1 MGFGNLISLIIENL
15 ARRKGRVML
24 TAIGVVI
31 GTAAVVILVSLATG
45 LQRNANTQLGG
56 IADLTR
62 IDVMMNYDMGQ
73 AQPGMNSKPGGPNDQ
88 KKIKKLTPAS
98 LKEIAAIPGV
108 TAVIGRDFIKG
119 EAKVTFGKLETWSS
133 IMALNTN
140 DLEPLKPQVA
150 LGELSVNR
158 GTAVV
163 GGWVAKNFMDSGK
176 MSAGQPIEPQA
187 PELLGNMLRVILTK
201 YDSEGKRTT
210 KVVSLKVTGVLKES
224 FSENDSTIF
233 INMNDLTAYN
243 EWFTN
248 TRVNYNRDGYSNVVA
263 KVSDSKVI
271 ADVTQQIKDLGFMA
285 HSPMDYAQGINS
297 FFVIMQII
305 FGGVGAISLLVAAIG
320 IANTMTMAILE
331 RTREIGLM
339 KAIGA
344 TNKDILSIFLGEAAG
359 IGFIGGLGGV
369 LLGWGAGKLINTI
382 ALTYMAN
389 QATQGG
395 GMPATT
401 AVYTPLWLPIFTLLF
416 ATIIGLISGLYPSV
430 RAANLVPVNALK
442 YE

>member
-1 MGFGNLISLIIENL
+1 MRFIDLVSLIIENL
-15 ARRKGRVML
+15 SRRKGRVML

-31 GTAAVVILVSLATG
+31 GTASVVILVSLATG
-45 LQRNANTQLGG
+45 LQRNANQQLGG

-62 IDVMMNYDMGQ
+62 IDVMMNYDMGPAAMESGKSQ
-73 AQPGMNSKPGGPNDQ
+73 SGPAGQN
-88 KKIKKLTPAS
+88 KIKKLTPEA
-98 LKEIAAIPGV
+98 LKQIGEIPGV
-108 TAVIGRDFIKG
+108 TGVIGRDFIKG
-119 EAKVTFGKLETWSS
+119 ESKVTFGKLEAWAS
-133 IMALNTN
+133 MMGLNTN
-140 DLEPLKPQVA
+140 DLTPLQPQVA
-150 LGELSVNR
+150 EGDLALSR

-163 GGWVAKNFMDSGK
+163 GGWVAKNFVDMGK
-176 MSAGQPIEPQA
+176 MSAGQQIEPQA
-187 PELLGNMLRVILTK
+187 PELYGNMLKVVLTK

-224 FSENDSTIF
+224 YSESDSTIF
-233 INMNDLTAYN
+233 VNMNDLIAYN

-248 TRVNYNRDGYSNVVA
+248 TRVNYNRDGYANVVA
-263 KVSDSKVI
+263 KVSDSKVV

-297 FFVIMQII
+297 FFVIMQIV

-339 KAIGA
+339 KAVGA
-344 TNKDILSIFLGEAAG
+344 TNRDVLSIFLGEAAG

-369 LLGWGAGKLINTI
+369 LMGWGVGKLIDVV
-382 ALTYMAN
+382 
-389 QATQGG
+389 
-395 GMPATT
+395 ATT
-401 AVYTPLWLPIFTLLF
+401 MMASSASQSGGLPPASTVYTPLWLPIFTLVF

-430 RAANLVPVNALK
+430 RAANLVPVSALK